1 MKETK
6 VSQSNITLAG
16 LIQLA
21 FIILKLC
28 KVINWSWWWVLS
40 PMWIEL
46 GIAFIM
52 VVGITI
58 AAAIAKRK

>member
-1 MKETK
+1 MKEAK

-46 GIAFIM
+46 GIVLIM

>member
-28 KVINWSWWWVLS
+28 EVINWSWWWVLS
-40 PMWIEL
+40 PIWIEL
-46 GIAFIM
+46 GIVLIM
-52 VVGITI
+52 VVDITI